1 MLIKIGKGTSCGN
14 MIYTKALC
22 VDRSSSG
29 FELAKWERGLQPSLI
44 SLGLSPLCMAQSI
57 WPYTN
62 AVGIN
67 FTLDIFMSHFAFS
80 RL

>member
-1 MLIKIGKGTSCGN
+1 MWTGLPQGLSLPNGKEAR
-14 MIYTKALC
+14 Y
-22 VDRSSSG
+22 
-29 FELAKWERGLQPSLI
+29 QPSLI

-62 AVGIN
+62 VVDIN
-67 FTLDIFMSHFAFS
+67 FTLDIFMSPFAFS